1 MEERF
6 DSPNLREEITDYLYN
21 NAVPTHDTIE
31 HMTDDIVDI
40 FVKRLTEFNR
50 RPIYPVN
57 IKKDPYDKW
66 TNMVRYYCPVC
77 GKQQKSKADGD
88 TWYCERCGEKLRMV
102 RNLG

>member
-1 MEERF
+1 MPEKF
-6 DSPNLREEITDYLYN
+6 DNATLREEITDYLYA

-31 HMTDDIVDI
+31 SMTDDIVDI

-57 IKKDPYDKW
+57 IKVGPY
-66 TNMVRYYCPVC
+66 NCGVRYYCPVC

-102 RNLG
+102 RDSG

>member
-1 MEERF
+1 MSEERF
-6 DSPNLREEITDYLYN
+6 NNQNLREEIADYLYN

-50 RPIYPVN
+50 RPIYPVKT
-57 IKKDPYDKW
+57 IITPESR
-66 TNMVRYYCPVC
+66 VHRYYCPVC
-77 GKQQKSKADGD
+77 GRQQRSRGDGD

-102 RNLG
+102 RDFG